1 MTAPGLVSFGDFW
14 GGAEDACP
22 CFLECYPAAAL
33 HWVGSKSVYLHR
45 PGDAS
50 GRAMKGRS
58 LRALLWTF
66 ELVESANARGHQQ
79 DDVDVAPPPHT
90 DTRSRDQFAVA
101 PHVSVDGGRKPN
113 ERMDVCCNSRP
124 WSIQPGVWPR
134 FQVEECRCLARRGVR
149 GFIEAS
155 NRITTAW
162 G

>member
-79 DDVDVAPPPHT
+79 DDVDVAPHHT
-90 DTRSRDQFAVA
+90 QILAHEISLPLRPMFLLMVAGNQMRGWMFVAIPVPGRFSPGSGQDSRSKNVGA
-101 PHVSVDGGRKPN
+101 
-113 ERMDVCCNSRP
+113 
-124 WSIQPGVWPR
+124 WPDE
-134 FQVEECRCLARRGVR
+134 V
-149 GFIEAS
+149 
-155 NRITTAW
+155 
-162 G
+162 